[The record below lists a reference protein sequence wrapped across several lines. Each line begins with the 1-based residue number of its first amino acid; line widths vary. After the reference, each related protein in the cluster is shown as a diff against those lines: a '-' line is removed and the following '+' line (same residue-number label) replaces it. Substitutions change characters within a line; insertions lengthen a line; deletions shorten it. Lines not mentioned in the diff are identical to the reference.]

1 MAVSFKE
8 KNTLIS
14 PPPPRILVTARMTG
28 NIFSFGD
35 PKLNLHLPLWWVVD
49 LQILPYFGASW
60 THSEFIP
67 SPKLNSSPLQS
78 YRTPIEKANVFQA
91 AFFQGASCENCPG
104 KSTILMVFTR
114 KDGDFHGTTVSFRE
128 GPMILLGVFFW
139 STNKNRTFE
148 IFSQQSGGTPMGFI
162 RRNNFHHVGF
172 LYIVLREDVSKGLRL
187 GVKGEG

>member
-1 MAVSFKE
+1 MVGGGSP
-8 KNTLIS
+8 NSYPIS
-14 PPPPRILVTARMTG
+14 GPP
-28 NIFSFGD
+28 
-35 PKLNLHLPLWWVVD
+35 
-49 LQILPYFGASW
+49 W

-67 SPKLNSSPLQS
+67 SPKLNSSPLQKLS
-78 YRTPIEKANVFQA
+78 NPNRKGERLPSSIFSGGRAVKIAQ
-91 AFFQGASCENCPG
+91 ENPPFWWYLPG
-104 KSTILMVFTR
+104 KMGISMGQLL
-114 KDGDFHGTTVSFRE
+114 VSGR
-128 GPMILLGVFFW
+128 GPWSFWGVFFW